1 MFPVLS
7 RGILI
12 ISKSFKQQMS
22 FHLCCS
28 IQTWHAL
35 HVMQFD
41 SSFEINV
48 PITLKSGN
56 KILFALL
63 YR

>member
-1 MFPVLS
+1 M
-7 RGILI
+7 
-12 ISKSFKQQMS
+12 SKSFKQQMP
-22 FHLCCS
+22 FHLWCS
-28 IQTWHAL
+28 VQTWHAL
-35 HVMQFD
+35 HVVQFD